1 MKTNLVKI
9 LALLAMTVSLG
20 ACTGQKQQGGG
31 SSEASSGSSEQQS
44 SESETSSDTSESES
58 SSQEEI
64 EDLGVVSL
72 GEVLDLNNDNEW
84 NYLGKKMTVEHLV
97 MQGKYGNTIIA
108 GGALGQYISDL
119 RGLEVQC
126 AEFPTFEVG
135 SGWGADLTVTGILD
149 DVNGRAVLKEAEV
162 TVNSERVYNEDRTS
176 YTGGLPVYMWPEVY
190 MDRGNFDY
198 YMGRNMSG
206 IYLAGTFQLAQKP
219 EVITADGASVFYA
232 AFPGE
237 YLDVED
243 EDNVSILT
251 FQVPAGLS
259 DAAVTAFNAY
269 FAEKNVGD
277 FFTFEGCGQYDAI
290 ENIGY
295 GFVVDS
301 WAAQSFVDPAEEP
314 VLYSTW
320 ESVTDEVNAY
330 YADELPAI
338 GDDDLIFNYTF
349 DVYQGK
355 TLNELFTDL
364 TYVYIT
370 DKENCLFSEFSFYAA
385 PSEMDDAFD
394 SVVAKAKTAGY
405 EAAVE
410 QTGAALLTL
419 KDSSDNVISQIDV
432 FEEDAYLDI
441 YYFGI
446 PFATEFDSFAG
457 LAAAYNHRAAKKV
470 AGFATE
476 LVDTATAGLSYNI
489 DFAYEEYFV
498 ENGINGIYEY
508 DLSIEFAELS
518 ATAVADYTTL
528 LAAAGFEEKY
538 FSLVGATGLFNAE
551 NNEFVIVYTNAEKKL
566 LCIDALVFTDAAAAT
581 YITDPLATYD
591 SFADLKVDLDAAFQ
605 DVLEEITGEAST
617 FEVSFDLSAVEGI
630 ASFSFDDSLAINQ
643 YTASNYAAGYLM
655 TVIYLEIEL
664 DDEADFNTVVAA
676 IVAALEAAGFEE
688 AVYNGQSI
696 GYYNETTGEFIR
708 IFNNDGNVELGV
720 NIYNAKT
727 AAYYLT
733 TLAEYKEYYSGQLQA
748 AYDALDL
755 TEYDAEGQAALAQ
768 ALADGLEAI
777 NNATGINAVVAA
789 YNAAA
794 AALAAVEK
802 ISA

>member
-44 SESETSSDTSESES
+44 SESETSSDTSES

-64 EDLGVVSL
+64 EDLGVVSI

-97 MQGKYGNTIIA
+97 MQGKYGNTII
-108 GGALGQYISDL
+108 GGAALGEYISDL

-126 AEFPTFEVG
+126 AELPTFEVG

-162 TVNSERVYNEDRTS
+162 TVNSERVYNEERTS
-176 YTGGLPVYMWPEVY
+176 YTGGLPVYMWPEKY
-190 MDRGNFDY
+190 MDRGYFDY
-198 YMGRNMSG
+198 YMGRSMSG
-206 IYLAGTFQLAQKP
+206 LYLAGTFQLAQKP
-219 EVITADGASVFYA
+219 EVITADEASVFYA

-269 FAEKNVGD
+269 FAEKKVGD

-301 WAAQSFVDPAEEP
+301 WAAQSFVDPEEEP

-320 ESVTDEVNAY
+320 ESVTDEVNTY

-349 DVYQGK
+349 EVYQGK

-385 PSEMDDAFD
+385 PREMDDAFD

-410 QTGAALLTL
+410 ETGAAILTL
-419 KDSSDNVISQIDV
+419 KDGSDNVVSQIDV
-432 FEEDAYLDI
+432 FEEDAFLDI

-446 PFATEFDSFAG
+446 PFSTDFEDFAG
-457 LAAAYNHRAAKKV
+457 VKALYEKRAGKLV
-470 AGFATE
+470 AGFESA
-476 LVDTATAGLSYNI
+476 LVDTAVAGENYHLGYA
-489 DFAYEEYFV
+489 DETYFYEEYGD
-498 ENGINGIYEY
+498 EIYIY
-508 DLSIEFAELS
+508 DFEITFAAAQEG
-518 ATAVADYTTL
+518 ADEAYYNAL
-528 LAAAGFEEKY
+528 LAAGFEPMRLNDY
-538 FSLVGATGLFNAE
+538 MVDGLFNEDSGEFINPSDIELDEEKKVLSFEVLVLSEDAIDDYIIE
-551 NNEFVIVYTNAEKKL
+551 IPTPVDLETAMTEFDTTARADIEAITGAASTYSNSIGAVLEGNEYAKNYEFDGSHGQAYAQYYARFGLITQYLLTIHLVDGVDYATAGSQLLTALATAGFAQATFTLFNANGWFNAATNEFVIVQA
-566 LCIDALVFTDAAAAT
+566 
-581 YITDPLATYD
+581 
-591 SFADLKVDLDAAFQ
+591 LDASTLMVQ
-605 DVLEEITGEAST
+605 ILVLDATSAAN
-617 FEVSFDLSAVEGI
+617 VS
-630 ASFSFDDSLAINQ
+630 
-643 YTASNYAAGYLM
+643 
-655 TVIYLEIEL
+655 
-664 DDEADFNTVVAA
+664 
-676 IVAALEAAGFEE
+676 
-688 AVYNGQSI
+688 
-696 GYYNETTGEFIR
+696 
-708 IFNNDGNVELGV
+708 
-720 NIYNAKT
+720 
-727 AAYYLT
+727 
-733 TLAEYKEYYSGQLQA
+733 
-748 AYDALDL
+748 
-755 TEYDAEGQAALAQ
+755 LAQ
-768 ALADGLEAI
+768 AGE
-777 NNATGINAVVAA
+777 
-789 YNAAA
+789 
-794 AALAAVEK
+794 
-802 ISA
+802 